1 MLTYTRGAGPNP
13 SSPSPKKHQKNET
26 LPHIISIREITPA
39 PECSTKILL
48 QTKYAAPRGSNKD
61 LAEETQIRLPLH
73 SRLSFFH

>member
-1 MLTYTRGAGPNP
+1 MLTYTRGLVPIPLAP
-13 SSPSPKKHQKNET
+13 SKKTPKNET
-26 LPHIISIREITPA
+26 LSHTISIREITPA

-48 QTKYAAPRGSNKD
+48 QTEYAAPRGHNQS